1 MIAIASLVAAA
12 HLVVFQQD
20 GSLPAYEFATKALP
34 QIRELAKADGVT
46 LDLRDARAGAPGEV
60 HTTPLLVYQ
69 DPQGRSIYRGRF
81 TDLDRIAQFLR
92 TVRAGPLANA
102 DVVHDDMAVWRRGRA
117 VVIAPIKI
125 TPLSGVIPPRFDE
138 AAFAASA
145 RRAILS
151 GFKRFRS
158 ERRVVTGPSDRAF
171 YLDFHPYRDPEGRL
185 FVSTAIY
192 SGFNCVE
199 PVFQGFS
206 EPVTGAWADQS
217 DVFAR
222 AGKMLEDRVAQ
233 LSLSSDVGDAY
244 DPVEPAVP
252 ATSWSALGLALPPAA
267 PSAGAARAAHA
278 IALPRQLV
286 VGAMGPDDPPRL
298 QFRFAS
304 PLDAY
309 NGEVRV
315 LTGTITL
322 GEKSRLR
329 GASGTLEAVTA
340 SVTMGNKTLDAELRN
355 SMLRVDAFP
364 VARFVL
370 DPVDAADVELT
381 PGAPTPF
388 TATGHL
394 DMLGVSVPL
403 SVNAQAEPGLDED
416 GSPWLDVRA
425 RFVLRIGAALGLK
438 GPDGPSPA
446 NDTLEFAVRL
456 ALKPEAE
463 APATSPGASRS
474 ARP

>member
-20 GSLPAYEFATKALP
+20 GSLAGYEFATKALP
-34 QIRELAKADGVT
+34 QIRELAKSRGVT
-46 LDLRDARAGAPGEV
+46 LDIRDAKAGAPEEV

-69 DPQGRSIYRGRF
+69 DAQGRSIFRGRF

-102 DVVHDDMAVWRRGRA
+102 DVVHEDTAVWRRGRA

-125 TPLSGVIPPRFDE
+125 TPLTGVIPARFDE

-158 ERRVVTGPSDRAF
+158 ERQVVTGPSDRAF
-171 YLDFHPYRDPEGRL
+171 YMDFHPYRDPAGRL

-206 EPVTGAWADQS
+206 EPVTGAWADQA

-222 AGKMLEDRVAQ
+222 AGRMLEDRVAQ
-233 LSLSSDVGDAY
+233 LGISSDVGDAY
-244 DPVEPAVP
+244 DPVERDVP
-252 ATSWSALGLALPPAA
+252 ATSWGALGLALPPAG
-267 PSAGAARAAHA
+267 PSAVAVAPASA
-278 IALPRQLV
+278 ITLPRRLV
-286 VGAMGPDDPPRL
+286 VGAALPDDPPRL

-304 PLDAY
+304 PLDTY

-315 LTGTITL
+315 LNGTITL

-329 GASGTLEAVTA
+329 GASGTLEAATA
-340 SVTMGNKTLDAELRN
+340 SVTMGNKTLDAELRDP
-355 SMLRVDAFP
+355 MLRADAFP

-370 DPVDAADVELT
+370 DPVEAADVELV
-381 PGAPTPF
+381 PGVPTPF

-394 DMLGVSVPL
+394 EMLGVSVPL
-403 SVNAQAEPGLDED
+403 SVNAQAEPGLADD

-425 RFVLRIGAALGLK
+425 RFVIRIGAAFGLK

-463 APATSPGASRS
+463 SPATSSAVSR
-474 ARP
+474 